1 MTGSSVSLHRN
12 ENRRSAYSVYPV
24 LKTSEVQAGIAP
36 NPKGA
41 KSMYIA
47 CVWRDRSRTNA
58 SFYWC
63 FFFQNF
69 YLLGCKPMLKK
80 RAGKC
85 GLSLGKLRT
94 RSQNFPT
101 LIPSDLR
108 DHLAMSSEAGFSL
121 P

>member
-12 ENRRSAYSVYPV
+12 ENRRSAYSVYPF

-36 NPKGA
+36 NPKRA

-63 FFFQNF
+63 FFFSKF
-69 YLLGCKPMLKK
+69 LLARQQAHAK
-80 RAGKC
+80 
-85 GLSLGKLRT
+85 
-94 RSQNFPT
+94 
-101 LIPSDLR
+101 
-108 DHLAMSSEAGFSL
+108 EAGGKMWFIAR
-121 P
+121 